1 MDAVELANRLQEP
14 FDAKDIEWRIQQAG
28 VTNGKPWVMAIPY
41 ITSRAVQTRLD
52 DVFGPFGWGN
62 EFKPTPDGKGWLCG
76 ISIHME
82 DKTVIKWDGSEHTG
96 IEPLKGAL
104 SGSEKRAAV
113 QWGIGRY
120 LYRLDVAF
128 AICWAVSSRR
138 DSQNNYHYDKTTG
151 THVDWADPELP
162 NWALP
167 GIEAGT
173 YLEKIKSATTLGDL
187 QLAYDESYLFAKAF
201 NRHDFLDKFQKAFEK
216 TTEKLHGEAADQVE
230 ARLSEVSAW
239 LDNQL
244 NNISL
249 VPNESAVK
257 TVGNRI
263 KDQLKEKCTGQY
275 FDKKPLLEKLNKV
288 VIDRITLLNEKNKSE
303 K

>member
-1 MDAVELANRLQEP
+1 MDAATLSNRLQEP
-14 FDAKDIEWRIQQAG
+14 FDAKDIEWRVQQAG

-76 ISIHME
+76 ISVHMDE
-82 DKTVIKWDGSEHTG
+82 RTVIKWDGSEHTG

-128 AICWAVSSRR
+128 ASCQVVSSRR
-138 DSQNNYHYDKTTG
+138 DSKSNYHYDKKTS

-173 YLEKIKSATTLGDL
+173 YLQKINTATTLGNL
-187 QLAYDESYLFAKAF
+187 QFAYDESYLFAKAF
-201 NRHDFLDKFQKAFEK
+201 NRHDFSDAFQKAFE
-216 TTEKLHGEAADQVE
+216 TTTKKLHEEAADQVE
-230 ARLSEVSAW
+230 ARLGEVSDW

-275 FDKKPLLEKLNKV
+275 FDKKPLIEKLNKTV
-288 VIDRITLLNEKNKSE
+288 VERIAALNPKTNQE
-303 K
+303 